1 MIMFFGKNAR
11 VGNEIDMVLGQ
22 VKAKANNVIITLKQ
36 SDMIEAQFANL
47 EEMAKRSGDAQLV
60 MQFGM
65 LRQLMDNMQNTVT
78 AQLNDIVVDLNR
90 IDQITDKIQNGGF

>member
-1 MIMFFGKNAR
+1 MFFGRSAR

-22 VKAKANNVIITLKQ
+22 VKAKANNVIRTLKQ
-36 SDMIEAQFANL
+36 SDMIESQFANL

-78 AQLNDIVVDLNR
+78 TQLNDIVADLNR
-90 IDQITDKIQNGGF
+90 IDQMTDKIQSGGF

>member
-1 MIMFFGKNAR
+1 MFGKSAR

-36 SDMIEAQFANL
+36 SDMIEAQFLNL
-47 EEMAKRSGDAQLV
+47 EELAKRSGDAQLV
-60 MQFGM
+60 MQFGL

-78 AQLNDIVVDLNR
+78 LQLNDMVSDLSK
-90 IDQITDKIQNGGF
+90 IDQITDKIQNRGF

>member
-1 MIMFFGKNAR
+1 MFFGKSAR

-36 SDMIEAQFANL
+36 SDMIEAQFGNL

-78 AQLNDIVVDLNR
+78 AQLNDIVTDLNR
-90 IDQITDKIQNGGF
+90 IDQITDKIQSGGF

>member
-1 MIMFFGKNAR
+1 MFFGKNAR

>member
-1 MIMFFGKNAR
+1 MIMFFGKSAR

-22 VKAKANNVIITLKQ
+22 IKAKANNVIITLKQ

-47 EEMAKRSGDAQLV
+47 EEMAKRSGDPQLV

>member
-1 MIMFFGKNAR
+1 MFFGKNAR

-22 VKAKANNVIITLKQ
+22 VKAKADNVIITLKQ